1 MSTVLLLT
9 YEKDIKSRDPI
20 PTTFCRTLSFLIHQ
34 HYHLLHNL
42 PELFIFLLH
51 LFLSILA
58 APLPFLQDFCY
69 LFKNLFDF
77 IFCPFLVPW
86 PWSVLR
92 QLHDL
97 LAGIFYHFLK
107 LVLIYP
113 HLIYYFILF

>member
-20 PTTFCRTLSFLIHQ
+20 PTTFCRTLSFLFINIIISSTISLS
-34 HYHLLHNL
+34 Y
-42 PELFIFLLH
+42 LFSSSIF
-51 LFLSILA
+51 FSILA

-69 LFKNLFDF
+69 LFKSLFDF